1 MNRESLKHLRA
12 GCRVRFADGVETL
25 LPPAPTGPSIEN
37 LMEQGYLLPTGRRRP
52 SAAMRFGEL
61 LNSVFPKAR
70 KAQPP
75 GDMAAFRPLAPYGHS
90 CNNLKGIYG
99 ADMYA
104 PTAVQVLRTENA
116 TLRRRVK
123 AYAAVALLGWATVV
137 VMGVVL

>member
-12 GCRVRFADGVETL
+12 GGRVGFADGVETL
-25 LPPAPTGPSIEN
+25 LPPAPTGPSIED
-37 LMEQGYLLPTGRRRP
+37 LIEQGYLLPTGRRRP
-52 SAAMRFGEL
+52 SVAMRFGEL
-61 LNSVFPKAR
+61 LNSAFSKAR
-70 KAQPP
+70 EAQGPV
-75 GDMAAFRPLAPYGHS
+75 DMAAFRPFAANRR

-104 PTAVQVLRTENA
+104 PAAVQVLRTENA

-123 AYAAVALLGWATVV
+123 AYAAVALLGWIAVV